1 LDISL
6 KGLLI
11 EPFSEFEMKMDAV
24 YSISLVLSEDVV
36 INMKAKIVH
45 SEASHLGFQWID
57 IDIDSLATLRRLL
70 EFNLNDPEE
79 ISRELAQLVSRKH

>member
-1 LDISL
+1 
-6 KGLLI
+6 
-11 EPFSEFEMKMDAV
+11 MDAV

-45 SEASHLGFQWID
+45 SEASHLGLQWID